1 VSGDRPCGWHGVVA
15 DEVKAGRALA
25 STPRFLPLATADGP
39 CLRDTARMALD
50 DDRPEHP
57 WLRIESRHVAALVKA
72 EEAVR
77 IRDGLRRVGGKT
89 EEQLATII
97 DAKATELLAAPLY
110 AGTVSV
116 RIDADEEQCLLDLLR
131 SWSQTGSISDDDNIG
146 RLWAELTP
154 DVPPAAVPRGRVAAI
169 MREA

>member
-1 VSGDRPCGWHGVVA
+1 
-15 DEVKAGRALA
+15 
-25 STPRFLPLATADGP
+25 
-39 CLRDTARMALD
+39 MAID
-50 DDRPEHP
+50 DDRPERP
-57 WLRIESRHVAALVKA
+57 WLRIESRRISVLVKA

-116 RIDADEEQCLLDLLR
+116 RIDAEEEQCLVDLLTT
-131 SWSQTGSISDDDNIG
+131 WSREGSISDGDNIG
-146 RLWAELTP
+146 QLWAELTRP
-154 DVPPAAVPRGRVAAI
+154 
-169 MREA
+169 